1 MYVMPPLEVESAS
14 APLGRTRLTA
24 TTGLRCCSM
33 TTMRMPFCSAKRVT
47 AGAGSGTF
55 CSGGGGAV
63 CVHDPRSTSS
73 SLLALAPGPW
83 TLPAPDT
90 ELHARRRIG
99 ARLTAAG
106 VVLIRAPREPAA
118 AAVGGHVRSPGD
130 WRGTRAPARAPQE
143 DRAPNDRCNP

>member
-1 MYVMPPLEVESAS
+1 GV
-14 APLGRTRLTA
+14 
-24 TTGLRCCSM
+24 
-33 TTMRMPFCSAKRVT
+33 
-47 AGAGSGTF
+47 TF

-130 WRGTRAPARAPQE
+130 WRGTPAPARAPQE
-143 DRAPNDRCNP
+143 DRAPNGRCNPARRSSWSPAARGGSACSRVPPTCRGRTAPGPRRVKRATGARLR